1 MSFNKLY
8 LDKEKF
14 LEMYRND
21 DITKLLRCDSIIFLD
36 SKSSKYFTL
45 LKNGKLD
52 DLKKL
57 IQKNGNKNKK

>member
-14 LEMYRND
+14 LAMYHYD

-36 SKSSKYFTL
+36 SKSTKYFTL

-52 DLKKL
+52 DLKNL